1 MQTTEEQKIY
11 DIYKTQTKEKL
22 SLIIKEYEKQLRVL
36 EDDEKKISAL
46 EKLPKR
52 TIAQEAHYKKLIDKL
67 EIDKL
72 NFLTLERNRKIVNR
86 ILDEKSMSYDQLKK
100 SKTMYHNLININL
113 VKYYDRDV
121 ISRIHQEMDQ
131 ANSKNEA
138 KLIYNHYKDFVK
150 QSTQGVTFE
159 EVEEEK
165 EEDPREEDVIK
176 LQRFVRGHQQK
187 QKQKKI
193 VLEQI
198 QNKLI
203 AIKNQKTFEKMDD
216 DELIRNVEAYY
227 KFINTLKNMRA
238 QIQDLQNKDRTEEEE
253 DILDDLEANIE
264 ENIGALYVY
273 KEVAGISQKILMD
286 RIAKNKEGITQ
297 GKVTHSV
304 VPVITNETLTIEN
317 PTHQLRTLK
326 EQTQIEKLKELIKK
340 YPELKEGVMS
350 VLLSELIKKG
360 TIDKKD
366 IDEIKRFVPE
376 EKPYLEKSY
385 TWLKAPEK
393 QVIKTD
399 LKYNVLP
406 LPSVNKTYTYW
417 D

>member
-72 NFLTLERNRKIVNR
+72 NFLTLERNRKIVNQ

-100 SKTMYHNLININL
+100 SKTMYHNLVNINL
-113 VKYYDRDV
+113 AKYYDRDV

-159 EVEEEK
+159 EVEEE
-165 EEDPREEDVIK
+165 EIEDPREEDVIK

-253 DILDDLEANIE
+253 DILD
-264 ENIGALYVY
+264 
-273 KEVAGISQKILMD
+273 
-286 RIAKNKEGITQ
+286 
-297 GKVTHSV
+297 
-304 VPVITNETLTIEN
+304 
-317 PTHQLRTLK
+317 
-326 EQTQIEKLKELIKK
+326 EK
-340 YPELKEGVMS
+340 
-350 VLLSELIKKG
+350 
-360 TIDKKD
+360 
-366 IDEIKRFVPE
+366 F
-376 EKPYLEKSY
+376 LEKFVSRS
-385 TWLKAPEK
+385 
-393 QVIKTD
+393 
-399 LKYNVLP
+399 LP
-406 LPSVNKTYTYW
+406 IPKVQR
-417 D
+417 